1 MWGGRARMEQRECPS
16 KEFQR
21 EASLSDPET
30 ALREVS
36 QLTDEKCPCPSGGF
50 PGAQEKL
57 PNAMP

>member
-1 MWGGRARMEQRECPS
+1 MEQRECPS